1 MTTPYPHVFE
11 PLKLRH
17 RTLANRIVFGAHTA
31 NMSHEGIPGE
41 RHFGYYR
48 ERARGGAAMI
58 VVEPAPPHK
67 TGVLIRGNFLHGT
80 DEIIPHFRR
89 ITDECH
95 SHGTTMIHQ
104 IYHVGGHGDQ
114 DNSWAPYWSPSGI
127 PSMHDPWGS
136 HAMREAEIEELIAS
150 FIEQAR
156 RDRDSGFDGIDL
168 FAGYNC
174 LIDQFWSPLTNRRT
188 DKWGGSL
195 ENRLRFTV
203 RIAEGI
209 RKMAG
214 DGFIV
219 GMTISGPEPYPGG
232 LTIEDKQE
240 IVTWLDSRGLIDYY
254 SVGTGSYLNQ
264 FSKIVPS
271 FHYANLLG
279 RDDTA
284 AIKAVAR
291 HAKVTME
298 ARVKS
303 PANAEDVISAGKCD
317 LVSIVR
323 GQIADPHLANK
334 AKEGR
339 PEDIRP
345 CISCN
350 QLCIGRR
357 MRDYWISC
365 LVNPS
370 VARESKWDGDKLKPT
385 EKPKDVLVVGG
396 GPAGLEVARAAAER
410 GHRVRLV
417 EKGPELGGQFRLA
430 AGQPERGEIGGL
442 LEWYRK
448 QLEKMQVR
456 VELKHEMTA
465 EDIKASGADVVV
477 LATGSN
483 PNRTGWQR
491 SMPHQ
496 DMLPGADQPS
506 VTTVHDVL
514 EGTVT
519 PGTNV
524 LLLDDINGWWPAS
537 GTAIHLAKLRHQV
550 TIATAAEK
558 AAGQLDTSATGD
570 TTRERFAK
578 LGIEVL
584 LATAVKSWDN
594 GRATLVN
601 LYTGDEEVREFD
613 TLVTATT
620 NVPEDRIFKAL
631 EGSGIALHTLGDA
644 VHART
649 ASMAIYEARELALK
663 I

>member
-1 MTTPYPHVFE
+1 MTNPYPHVFE

-17 RTLANRIVFGAHTA
+17 RTLKNRVVFGAHTA
-31 NMSHEGIPGE
+31 NMSHEGLPGE

-67 TGVLIRGNFLHGT
+67 TGILIRGNFLHGT
-80 DEIIPHFRR
+80 DEIIPHFRK

-114 DNSWAPYWSPSGI
+114 DNSWSPYWSPSGM

-136 HAMREAEIEELIAS
+136 HAMTDAEIEELIAS

-156 RDRDSGFDGIDL
+156 RDRDSGFDGVDL

-195 ENRLRFTV
+195 ENRVRFAA

-214 DGFIV
+214 DDFIV
-219 GMTISGPEPYPGG
+219 GMTISGAEPYVGG
-232 LTIEDKQE
+232 LKIEDKQE
-240 IVTWLDSRGLIDYY
+240 IVSWLDARGLVDYY

-264 FSKIVPS
+264 PSKIVPS
-271 FHYANLLG
+271 FHFPLLLG

-284 AIKAVAR
+284 AIKSVAK

-298 ARVKS
+298 ARIKA
-303 PANAEDVISAGKCD
+303 PFNAEKVLKEGQCD

-323 GQIADPHLANK
+323 GQIADPHMVNK
-334 AKEGR
+334 AMEGR
-339 PEDIRP
+339 SADIRP

-357 MRDYWISC
+357 FRDYWISC

-370 VARESKWDGDKLKPT
+370 VARESKWDGDKIKPAAS
-385 EKPKDVLVVGG
+385 PKEVLVVGG
-396 GPAGLEVARAAAER
+396 GPAGLEVARAAAEA
-410 GHRVRLV
+410 GHKVRLV
-417 EKGPELGGQFRLA
+417 EKRPELGGQFKLA
-430 AGQPERGEIGGL
+430 AGQPERGEIGFFL
-442 LEWYRK
+442 NWYLK
-448 QLEKMQVR
+448 QLEQMQVR
-456 VELKHEMTA
+456 VELNKEMTA
-465 EDIKASGADVVV
+465 DEIKASGAEVVV
-477 LATGSN
+477 LATGSS
-483 PNRTGWQR
+483 PDRAVWQR
-491 SMPHQ
+491 SMPQ
-496 DMLPGADQPS
+496 QARLPGADQPS
-506 VTTVHDVL
+506 VCAVHDVL
-514 EGTVT
+514 DGKVT

-537 GTAIHLAKLRHQV
+537 GTALHLAKLRHQV
-550 TIATAAEK
+550 TIATASEK
-558 AAGQLDTSATGD
+558 AAAQLDLSMTGD

-578 LGIEVL
+578 TGVEVL
-584 LATAVKSWDN
+584 LATALKSWDN
-594 GRATLVN
+594 GKATLVN

-613 TLVTATT
+613 SLVTATT
-620 NVPEDRIFKAL
+620 NVPEDALAKAL
-631 EGSGIALHTLGDA
+631 EGSGIATHVIGDG

-649 ASMAIYEARELALK
+649 AAMAIYEARELALK